1 MKLAEKNPPQETEE
15 KIFKAY
21 VQLCETKPYYK
32 IRASEVVKEAD
43 INRTTFYRHYTGMP
57 DLILSCYKRYMKQ
70 LMSLPAGMTVQT
82 PQDLE
87 AYVESVWN
95 RVMDMQDVVAS
106 ALHQPGV
113 LRMMIMYGR
122 ALSKKLLHYAKK
134 AGFAEP
140 AVVRNIR
147 YTPYLFVVRLF
158 LALQGEA
165 AISPL
170 LSSQQFHFDFTH
182 SIPDNLS
189 HYMETNLGG
198 SSDFHY
204 ALFGAYIKLSSRSD
218 EDAITV
224 TNLLETAGI
233 SRTQFYLYYKNME
246 DFRERFYYIC
256 FELVIELMLYACRR
270 PDPLPEAEV
279 SAMRETIYSAYNQKA
294 VRRLLSTGKIVEYT
308 SYLVAHLEIRYREQ
322 LEKDY
327 GPLGVAQQGALRYYI
342 GVMSTLSLWYYV
354 RKINYSEYHKNVA
367 DVKAIMRQAL
377 GIEP

>member
-15 KIFKAY
+15 KIHNAY
-21 VQLCETKPYYK
+21 LALCETKPYYK
-32 IRASEVVKEAD
+32 IRVSEVVKAAA

-57 DLILSCYKRYMKQ
+57 DLILSGYKRFMKQ
-70 LMSLPAGMTVQT
+70 LMSLPVGMTVQT

-87 AYVESVWN
+87 VYEESVWD
-95 RVMDMQDVVAS
+95 RVMEMRDVVAS

-147 YTPYLFVVRLF
+147 YTPYLFVVRLV
-158 LALQGEA
+158 LTLQGEA

-246 DFRERFYYIC
+246 DFRERFYYTC
-256 FELVIELMLYACRR
+256 FELVIELMLYVCRR
-270 PDPLPEAEV
+270 PDPVPEEEA
-279 SAMRETIYSAYNQKA
+279 SAMRDTIYSAYNQKA

-308 SYLVAHLEIRYREQ
+308 AYIIAHLEIRYREQ

-327 GPLGVAQQGALRYYI
+327 GPLDEAQLAKLHYYI
-342 GVMSTLSLWYYV
+342 GVMITLSLWYYIH
-354 RKINYSEYHKNVA
+354 KISYSEYHKNVA

>member
-15 KIFKAY
+15 KIHNAY
-21 VQLCETKPYYK
+21 LALCETKPYYK
-32 IRASEVVKEAD
+32 IRVSEVVKAAA

-57 DLILSCYKRYMKQ
+57 DLILSGYKRFMKQ

-87 AYVESVWN
+87 VYEESVWD
-95 RVMDMQDVVAS
+95 RVMEMRDVVAS

-147 YTPYLFVVRLF
+147 YTPYLFVVRLV
-158 LALQGEA
+158 LTLQGEA

-246 DFRERFYYIC
+246 DFRERFYYTC
-256 FELVIELMLYACRR
+256 FELVIELMLYVCRR
-270 PDPLPEAEV
+270 PDPVPEEEA
-279 SAMRETIYSAYNQKA
+279 SAMRDTIYSAYNQKA

-308 SYLVAHLEIRYREQ
+308 AYIIAHLEIRYREQ

-327 GPLGVAQQGALRYYI
+327 GPLDEAQLAKLHYYI
-342 GVMSTLSLWYYV
+342 GVMITLSLWYYIH
-354 RKINYSEYHKNVA
+354 KISYSEYHKNVA

>member
-15 KIFKAY
+15 KIHNAY
-21 VQLCETKPYYK
+21 LALCETKPYYK
-32 IRASEVVKEAD
+32 IRVSEVVKAAA

-57 DLILSCYKRYMKQ
+57 DLILSGYKRFMKQ

-87 AYVESVWN
+87 VYEESVWD
-95 RVMDMQDVVAS
+95 RVMEMRDVVAS

-147 YTPYLFVVRLF
+147 YTPYLFVVRLV
-158 LALQGEA
+158 LTLQGEA
-165 AISPL
+165 AIFPL

-246 DFRERFYYIC
+246 DFRERFYYTC
-256 FELVIELMLYACRR
+256 FELVIELMLYVCRR
-270 PDPLPEAEV
+270 PDPVPEEEA
-279 SAMRETIYSAYNQKA
+279 SAMRDTIYSAYNQKA

-308 SYLVAHLEIRYREQ
+308 AYIIAHLEIRYREQ

-327 GPLGVAQQGALRYYI
+327 GPLDEAQLAKLHYYI
-342 GVMSTLSLWYYV
+342 GVMITLSLWYYIH
-354 RKINYSEYHKNVA
+354 KISYSEYHKNVA
-367 DVKAIMRQAL
+367 DVKAIMRRSL

>member
-1 MKLAEKNPPQETEE
+1 MAEHDPVQSAEE
-15 KIFKAY
+15 KIYTAFLE
-21 VQLCETKPYYK
+21 LCKSKPYYK
-32 IRASEVVKEAD
+32 VRVSEIVKEAG

-57 DLILSCYKRYMKQ
+57 DLILSGYKRYMKQ
-70 LMSLPAGMTVQT
+70 LMSVPEGMTFQT

-106 ALHQPGV
+106 ALHQQGV

-122 ALSKKLLHYAKK
+122 ALSKKLLHLAKK
-134 AGFAEP
+134 AGFAGP

-147 YTPYLFVVRLF
+147 YAPYLFVVRLF
-158 LALQGEA
+158 LTLQGEK
-165 AISPL
+165 AIFPL

-189 HYMETNLGG
+189 HYMETSLGG

-218 EDAITV
+218 EDTITV

-246 DFRERFYYIC
+246 DFRERFYYTC
-256 FELVIELMLYACRR
+256 FELVIELMLYICRR
-270 PDPLPEAEV
+270 EDLPEEAEV
-279 SAMRETIYSAYNQKA
+279 SAMRDTIYSAYNQKA

-308 SYLVAHLEIRYREQ
+308 SYIIAHLEIRYREQ
-322 LEKDY
+322 LEMDY
-327 GPLGVAQQGALRYYI
+327 GPLNEAQQRLLWYYI
-342 GVMSTLSLWYYV
+342 GVMGTLSLWYYI
-354 RKINYSEYHKNVA
+354 RKINYSEYRKNVA
-367 DVKAIMRQAL
+367 DAKKIMKKAL
-377 GIEP
+377 TETS

>member
-1 MKLAEKNPPQETEE
+1 MTEQKETKTAEE
-15 KIFKAY
+15 KINAAFLA
-21 VQLCETKPYYK
+21 LCKTKPYYK
-32 IRASEVVKEAD
+32 VRVSEIVKEAG

-57 DLILSCYKRYMKQ
+57 DLILSGYKRYMKH
-70 LMSLPAGMTVQT
+70 LMSVPEGMTVQT

-95 RVMDMQDVVAS
+95 RVMDMQDIVAS
-106 ALHQPGV
+106 ALHQQGV

-122 ALSKKLLHYAKK
+122 ALSKKMQHLAKK
-134 AGFAEP
+134 GGFAGP

-147 YTPYLFVVRLF
+147 YAPYLFVVRLF
-158 LALQGEA
+158 LALQGDD
-165 AISPL
+165 AILPS

-189 HYMETNLGG
+189 HYMEKNLGG

-246 DFRERFYYIC
+246 DFRERFYYTC
-256 FELVIELMLYACRR
+256 FELVIELMLYVCRR
-270 PDPLPEAEV
+270 EDPLPEAEV
-279 SAMRETIYSAYNQKA
+279 SAMRDTIYSAYNQKA

-308 SYLVAHLEIRYREQ
+308 SYIIAHLEIRYREQ

-327 GPLGVAQQGALRYYI
+327 GPLNERQQGALRYYI

-354 RKINYSEYHKNVA
+354 RKINYSEYQKNVD
-367 DVKAIMRQAL
+367 DVKSIMKKAL
-377 GIEP
+377 TEIS

>member
-1 MKLAEKNPPQETEE
+1 MTEQKETKTAEE
-15 KIFKAY
+15 KINSAFLA
-21 VQLCETKPYYK
+21 LCKTKPYYK
-32 IRASEVVKEAD
+32 VRVSEIVKEAG

-57 DLILSCYKRYMKQ
+57 DLILSVYKRYMKH
-70 LMSLPAGMTVQT
+70 LMSVPEGMTVQT

-95 RVMDMQDVVAS
+95 RVMEMQDLVTS

-122 ALSKKLLHYAKK
+122 ALSKKMLHLAKN
-134 AGFAEP
+134 AGFTEP
-140 AVVRNIR
+140 EVTRNIR
-147 YTPYLFVVRLF
+147 YAPYLFVVRLF
-158 LALQGEA
+158 LTLQGEA
-165 AISPL
+165 AIFPS

-189 HYMETNLGG
+189 HYMETSLGG

-218 EDAITV
+218 ESAITV
-224 TNLLETAGI
+224 TNLLEAAGI

-246 DFRERFYYIC
+246 DFRERFYYTC
-256 FELVIELMLYACRR
+256 FELLYVCRLEELPA
-270 PDPLPEAEV
+270 EAEV
-279 SAMRETIYSAYNQKA
+279 SAMRDTIYSAYNQKA

-308 SYLVAHLEIRYREQ
+308 SYIIAHLEIRYREQ

-327 GPLGVAQQGALRYYI
+327 GPLNEAQHNVLWYYI
-342 GVMSTLSLWYYV
+342 GVMGTLSLWYYV
-354 RKINYSEYHKNVA
+354 RKINYSEYRKNVA
-367 DVKAIMRQAL
+367 DVKKFMKNAL
-377 GIEP
+377 SETP